1 MAYFEAFVRWLSKGC
16 DMIARACLFAM
27 MVLIAGNIVLRRVG
41 MPIYGSYDYAT
52 YLTTIMVSFS
62 LAYCAVQKG
71 HTQVELLMA
80 FLSVRVRGVV
90 DTVTG
95 VLSLAMFSLI
105 TWQLVLY
112 ADDMRRAGE
121 LSMTSLTPFYPYIY
135 AIAFGCGLLC
145 LVILVE
151 LIKSIAEVAKG

>member
-1 MAYFEAFVRWLSKGC
+1 
-16 DMIARACLFAM
+16 
-27 MVLIAGNIVLRRVG
+27 
-41 MPIYGSYDYAT
+41 
-52 YLTTIMVSFS
+52 
-62 LAYCAVQKG
+62 
-71 HTQVELLMA
+71 
-80 FLSVRVRGVV
+80 
-90 DTVTG
+90 
-95 VLSLAMFSLI
+95 
-105 TWQLVLY
+105 LVLY